1 MPAVIGRT
9 KRRLSSSKLW
19 KQISF
24 HSLYIKFNNILK
36 CDGLKVWIRLVC
48 SLGPIQT
55 TSAYVWCSWLQQHRD
70 RKCPISLQKL
80 NCMLHVAGDSQHSVN
95 KPIVEFSK
103 LYLGTEV
110 YPYPGINSLYRKFIY
125 HGDNIVH
132 TLLQLKCF
140 INRGLSIGRIKQ
152 NFHRVDTWSF
162 FNDNDM
168 WCNFTSGDA
177 LAIVIDYLPMSGV
190 ENIFFSC
197 SKVDFWKCSCANTYC
212 DHNRVNKILFQNIFH
227 GNFDSVLQFAICL
240 EFFLCPIKIYLE

>member
-1 MPAVIGRT
+1 MFEA
-9 KRRLSSSKLW
+9 
-19 KQISF
+19 
-24 HSLYIKFNNILK
+24 
-36 CDGLKVWIRLVC
+36 
-48 SLGPIQT
+48 
-55 TSAYVWCSWLQQHRD
+55 D
-70 RKCPISLQKL
+70 RKFPISLQKHYRL
-80 NCMLHVAGDSQHSVN
+80 SQVGADPPHSVN

-168 WCNFTSGDA
+168 
-177 LAIVIDYLPMSGV
+177 
-190 ENIFFSC
+190 
-197 SKVDFWKCSCANTYC
+197 
-212 DHNRVNKILFQNIFH
+212 
-227 GNFDSVLQFAICL
+227 
-240 EFFLCPIKIYLE
+240 